1 MPRLTVT
8 TYPALN
14 DEPVSV
20 AMLKA
25 QVREDREAAAVVDLL
40 GVKLQA
46 ARDVCE
52 RYCGRLWTSATVA
65 QTFELGEPYERL
77 PGAGTAT
84 AVTGYYTDLAD
95 LARLSDTGYAAEYLK
110 GITVS
115 RDELLGFYGYRRD
128 PATYTVAYPVVV
140 TPAMVPPAVKEA
152 ILKLAAE
159 LYENRESSAS
169 GTSANAL
176 LAVNYR
182 TLLAPYVLINPIY
195 QP

>member
-1 MPRLTVT
+1 MPRLAVL

-25 QVREDREAAAVVDLL
+25 QVREDSTAAEVEQLL

-52 RYCGRLWTSATVA
+52 RHCGRLWTSATVA
-65 QTFELGEPYERL
+65 QTFDVNEPYERL

-95 LARLSDTGYAAEYLK
+95 LDKLTSAGYQAEYWK

-115 RDELLGFYGYRRD
+115 RDYPIGYDGYGYRAE
-128 PATYTVAYPVVV
+128 PATFTVTYPVLVL
-140 TPAMVPPAVKEA
+140 PAQVPPAVKEA

-159 LYENRESSAS
+159 LYENRETTA
-169 GTSANAL
+169 AVRDVL
-176 LAVNYR
+176 LAVSYR
-182 TLLAPYVLINPIY
+182 TLLAPYVLTNPIY
-195 QP
+195 QS